1 MSTDIKTTLKTMGFC
16 GPCTASDTAEIDARD
31 GRILA
36 HAPVQLRGASEPR
49 RAEPVVHQGPRQGI
63 QGEGEDRALSVRPRL
78 QGAGVFAQPHPASH
92 EAGGLGPGGR
102 SQPGQPRQEQVRA
115 HQLGRGH
122 RHHREGG
129 AAHQGGVRPEL
140 DPRASRTATISSRP
154 STARAAPRATCSTRW
169 PWKRRAWSWSTTS
182 GCTRTSRA
190 PCRPGAS
197 KAAATP
203 CRPAIPIPGRAG
215 TGAPSTSGASD
226 PVGEGDISTTCSW
239 TSANNSDSVLF
250 WGCDVETTPW
260 GWGGLAA
267 PAATASSSPTS
278 A

>member
-1 MSTDIKTTLKTMGFC
+1 MHVNRHQDHAQDHGLLRAVHRIGHR
-16 GPCTASDTAEIDARD
+16 GDRRAR
-31 GRILA
+31 RAHPA

-140 DPRASRTATISSRP
+140 DPRPVGRP
-154 STARAAPRATCSTRW
+154 PSHQDRPRPARHRGLPARPDGPGRDGRGAGQRLLDARGRAGRRADRARQRRRLHHARRAT
-169 PWKRRAWSWSTTS
+169 
-182 GCTRTSRA
+182 
-190 PCRPGAS
+190 
-197 KAAATP
+197 
-203 CRPAIPIPGRAG
+203 PIPGRAG
-215 TGAPSTSGASD
+215 TGAPSTSGARTRWAKATSA
-226 PVGEGDISTTCSW
+226 TCSW
-239 TSANNSDSVLF
+239 T
-250 WGCDVETTPW
+250 WRTTPTRCCS
-260 GWGGLAA
+260 GGATSRPRPGDGEGA
-267 PAATASSSPTS
+267 SPAATASSSPTS